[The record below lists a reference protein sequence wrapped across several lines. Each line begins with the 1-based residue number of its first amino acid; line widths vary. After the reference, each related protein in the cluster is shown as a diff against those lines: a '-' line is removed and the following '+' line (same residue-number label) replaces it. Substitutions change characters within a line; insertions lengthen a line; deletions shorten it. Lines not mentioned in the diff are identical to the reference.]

1 MDNTVKSAVVLSNIV
16 SSQCTYPNTGGRIML
31 FMGGP
36 GTQVATVNNIVIPDY
51 HSLQLYIM

>member
-1 MDNTVKSAVVLSNIV
+1 MILWTTWFNAAVLSIIV

-36 GTQVATVNNIVIPDY
+36 GTQVAIVNNFYCDIRLPWIT
-51 HSLQLYIM
+51 

>member
-1 MDNTVKSAVVLSNIV
+1 MQLTVALSNIVRV

-36 GTQVATVNNIVIPDY
+36 GTQVA
-51 HSLQLYIM
+51 M